1 MRDLGRA
8 VVTFW
13 PGSVCIHRESSS
25 STTCGA
31 GDGSAVWLP
40 RPGNSGFMHLLA
52 LAAPQTGGC
61 WRGCTHRE
69 SSSSTTPGTAEGCSA
84 GLLCGG
90 ISLRW
95 QLVLVAA
102 VHSGGCG
109 SSCGSGWKYTT
120 RGSGTS
126 EGCHLH
132 ENKLPRLHGRAGL
145 RTGSSTRLVGSRQQL
160 PAAGTCHRLNS

>member
-120 RGSGTS
+120 RGAGTS
-126 EGCHLH
+126 EGCPGSMGALACTLKIHEAGGLPTAAASCRHLPQAQ
-132 ENKLPRLHGRAGL
+132 LL
-145 RTGSSTRLVGSRQQL
+145 SSLWPHS
-160 PAAGTCHRLNS
+160 